1 MKKIIH
7 YINRIA
13 CTLSGIALATQLN
26 TANGANPYLP
36 LWEYIPDGEPY
47 VFEDPDNPGKYRVY
61 VYGSHDSLIKEY
73 CGREQV
79 VWSAPID
86 NLNEWRYDGIIF
98 ESKTDANGKPLNAEG
113 IGDILYAPDIAEVV
127 DKEGNKTYYFYPNNQ
142 SEGRKGMIA
151 KASRPDGPFVVCNW
165 SKESPKLT
173 DGDLRLT
180 RLCLSTTTARS
191 TATGASRSRS
201 APNLTP

>member
-13 CTLSGIALATQLN
+13 CTLSGISLATQLN

-127 DKEGNKTYYFYPNNQ
+127 DKEGNKTYYF
-142 SEGRKGMIA
+142 
-151 KASRPDGPFVVCNW
+151 
-165 SKESPKLT
+165 
-173 DGDLRLT
+173 
-180 RLCLSTTTARS
+180 
-191 TATGASRSRS
+191 
-201 APNLTP
+201 